1 MRTRV
6 CLKSGT
12 LGLGDKDRGS
22 ERKAWAEGAA
32 IDRAALCEMASGANA
47 EQICL
52 MFIRSPIVNAVI
64 LSVLV
69 AELFGAA
76 VKLAG
81 G

>member
-1 MRTRV
+1 
-6 CLKSGT
+6 
-12 LGLGDKDRGS
+12 
-22 ERKAWAEGAA
+22 
-32 IDRAALCEMASGANA
+32 
-47 EQICL
+47 

>member
-1 MRTRV
+1 
-6 CLKSGT
+6 
-12 LGLGDKDRGS
+12 
-22 ERKAWAEGAA
+22 
-32 IDRAALCEMASGANA
+32 MASGANA